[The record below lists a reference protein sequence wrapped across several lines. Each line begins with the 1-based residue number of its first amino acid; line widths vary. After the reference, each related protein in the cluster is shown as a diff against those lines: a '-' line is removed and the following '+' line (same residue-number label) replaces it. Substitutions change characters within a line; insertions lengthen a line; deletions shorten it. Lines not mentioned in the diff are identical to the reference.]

1 MNETRTRV
9 LLGSPIHQKPAILE
23 QFLNSLL
30 RLNLTNIELHFY
42 LIDDNPDEASS
53 QLLQQFTQSGRTVFL
68 QSSGFH
74 DAYIRDDT
82 THFWNSNLVWKV
94 AGFKNLMIR
103 RAEAFGYDYLFLIDS
118 DLILHPD
125 TLLHLIRTGKDI
137 ISEVFWTQWQP
148 GTLLQPQV
156 WMHDEYNQWEVLP
169 GEQLSPE
176 EINRRF
182 HAFLMKMQQPGIYEV
197 GGLGA
202 CTLISSRAITSGAS
216 YDRIHNISYWGEDRH
231 FCIRAAALGIPL
243 YVDTHYPALHLY
255 RDSDLLKVPEFI
267 RQTSGAEAGAGL
279 ESPDAPETGRGDGEA
294 ERDARYRAEL
304 EREGKGE
311 ANTGPDGRHEAKR
324 SDAELNEAELG
335 PEARDAPGAGR
346 SDAEAERSDA
356 DAERERRSDTEAGR
370 GDAETAREW
379 RSDTEAERERRSDAE
394 AELNEAEL
402 GPEARNASGA
412 GRSDGDEAGA
422 QAGGEETA
430 AREVAPSDNGGAADR
445 SDMQGAVDVAPVDK
459 RALDASAEW
468 DALWTEAE
476 ARRRLSKEPLPEG
489 GGEIEL
495 PGTGLAAGADAD
507 AADGANA
514 SGRSA
519 AHEAAT
525 GFSGAAANSAAV
537 RRPKLTLTMI
547 VKNEGSRF
555 LRQVLQEHRKY
566 IDEAVIIDDGST
578 DNTADICREVLQG
591 IPLHLIRNNVSRF
604 SNESELR
611 KQQWEAVL
619 QTNPEWIL
627 SLDADEI
634 FEAGFPEEVDGL
646 LRTDNCDL
654 FCFRLYDFWDDTH
667 YREDMY
673 WRSHQS
679 YRPFLLRYREDFTYL
694 WNDLPQHC
702 GRLPENIFELSHQL
716 SNLRLK
722 HLGWSKPEYRLEKYL
737 RYMLLDPD
745 GQYGW
750 KEQYLSI
757 LDQHPHLMPWSE

>member
-94 AGFKNLMIR
+94 AGFKNLMIQ

-125 TLLHLIRTGKDI
+125 TLLHLISTGKDI

-169 GEQLSPE
+169 GEQLSHE

-202 CTLISSRAITSGAS
+202 CTLISSRAIASGAS
-216 YDRIHNISYWGEDRH
+216 YDRVHNISYWGEDRH

-267 RQTSGAEAGAGL
+267 RQTSGAEAGAGP
-279 ESPDAPETGRGDGEA
+279 ESPE
-294 ERDARYRAEL
+294 
-304 EREGKGE
+304 
-311 ANTGPDGRHEAKR
+311 
-324 SDAELNEAELG
+324 
-335 PEARDAPGAGR
+335 APG
-346 SDAEAERSDA
+346 
-356 DAERERRSDTEAGR
+356 AGR

-379 RSDTEAERERRSDAE
+379 RSE
-394 AELNEAEL
+394 AELERDRQL
-402 GPEARNASGA
+402 V
-412 GRSDGDEAGA
+412 AGA
-422 QAGGEETA
+422 QASGEETA
-430 AREVAPSDNGGAADR
+430 AREVAPSDSGGAADGL
-445 SDMQGAVDVAPVDK
+445 DMQSAADAAPVDK

-476 ARRRLSKEPLPEG
+476 ARQRLSKEPLPEG
-489 GGEIEL
+489 GGEIPL
-495 PGTGLAAGADAD
+495 PGAGLAAGADA
-507 AADGANA
+507 ADGADA
-514 SGRSA
+514 AGRGA
-519 AHEAAT
+519 EHGAVT
-525 GFSGAAANSAAV
+525 GFSGAAADSAAA

-578 DNTADICREVLQG
+578 DDTADICREVLQG

>member
-1 MNETRTRV
+1 MNGNRTLV

-53 QLLQQFTQSGRTVFL
+53 QLLQQFAQSGRTVFL

-125 TLLHLIRTGKDI
+125 TLLHLIRTDKDI

-169 GEQLSPE
+169 GEQLSHD

-202 CTLISSRAITSGAS
+202 CTLISSRAIASGAS

-267 RQTSGAEAGAGL
+267 RQTSGAEAGAGP
-279 ESPDAPETGRGDGEA
+279 ESPDAPETVGGDGKA

-311 ANTGPDGRHEAKR
+311 AITRPNGQHEAER

-335 PEARDAPGAGR
+335 HEARNAPGAGR
-346 SDAEAERSDA
+346 
-356 DAERERRSDTEAGR
+356 
-370 GDAETAREW
+370 GDA
-379 RSDTEAERERRSDAE
+379 
-394 AELNEAEL
+394 
-402 GPEARNASGA
+402 
-412 GRSDGDEAGA
+412 DEAGA
-422 QAGGEETA
+422 QAGGAEAEAA
-430 AREVAPSDNGGAADR
+430 AREVAPSDSSGAADG
-445 SDMQGAVDVAPVDK
+445 SDMHGAADAAPADK

-495 PGTGLAAGADAD
+495 PGSGPAADADAAAAGGAD
-507 AADGANA
+507 AADGAD
-514 SGRSA
+514 A
-519 AHEAAT
+519 ARRGAEHGAAT

-578 DNTADICREVLQG
+578 DDTADICREVLQG

>member
-1 MNETRTRV
+1 MSETRTRV

-30 RLNLTNIELHFY
+30 RLNLKDIELHFY
-42 LIDDNPDEASS
+42 LIDDNEDAASS
-53 QLLQQFTQSGRTVFL
+53 QLLNTFAQSGRPVFL
-68 QSSGFH
+68 QASGYH
-74 DAYIRDDT
+74 DAYIRDDN

-118 DLILHPD
+118 DLILHPEI
-125 TLLHLIRTGKDI
+125 LLHLIATGKDI

-169 GEQLSPE
+169 GEQLSHE
-176 EINRRF
+176 EINHRF
-182 HAFLMKMQQPGIYEV
+182 HAFLNKLQQPGIYEV

-202 CTLISSRAITSGAS
+202 CTLISSRAIASGVS
-216 YDRIHNISYWGEDRH
+216 YDRVRNISYWGEDRH

-243 YVDTHYPALHLY
+243 FVDTHYPALHLY
-255 RDSDLLKVPEFI
+255 RDSDLFKVAEFI
-267 RQTSGAEAGAGL
+267 RQTSGADAAALGGAEQEEGSPQDAGLTPGGADPATDAGAAGTRDGAEDAGARGAAL
-279 ESPDAPETGRGDGEA
+279 PDGGNGAA
-294 ERDARYRAEL
+294 
-304 EREGKGE
+304 
-311 ANTGPDGRHEAKR
+311 GPDLQG
-324 SDAELNEAELG
+324 
-335 PEARDAPGAGR
+335 
-346 SDAEAERSDA
+346 
-356 DAERERRSDTEAGR
+356 
-370 GDAETAREW
+370 
-379 RSDTEAERERRSDAE
+379 
-394 AELNEAEL
+394 
-402 GPEARNASGA
+402 NAS
-412 GRSDGDEAGA
+412 
-422 QAGGEETA
+422 TA
-430 AREVAPSDNGGAADR
+430 PA
-445 SDMQGAVDVAPVDK
+445 DK
-459 RALDASAEW
+459 RALDAGAQW
-468 DALWTEAE
+468 DSIWSGAE
-476 ARRRLSKEPLPEG
+476 AKRRLSKEPLPSEEDSG
-489 GGEIEL
+489 QVL
-495 PGTGLAAGADAD
+495 RPGAEPAAGAAAD
-507 AADGANA
+507 AAGGAD
-514 SGRSA
+514 A
-519 AHEAAT
+519 AKREAVHGAGAVTPERIVT
-525 GFSGAAANSAAV
+525 GPTAG

-578 DNTADICREVLQG
+578 DDTADICREVLQG
-591 IPLHLIRNNVSRF
+591 IPLHLTRNSVSRF
-604 SNESELR
+604 NNESELR

-634 FEAGFPEEVDGL
+634 FEAGFPGELDAL

-654 FCFRLYDFWDDTH
+654 FCFRLYDFWDDNH

-679 YRPFLLRYREDFTYL
+679 YRPFLLRYREDFTFL

-750 KEQYLSI
+750 KEQNQTI
-757 LDQHPHLMPWSE
+757 LDQHPHLVPWSD